1 MTSGLAARR
10 YGAALF
16 DVASRGGDVE
26 RVRRDLAAMRDLV
39 AGHDELRRVFETPAV
54 PAARK
59 RAILDA
65 VVAALGDVSVEV
77 RRLLELVADRD
88 RLTLLA
94 AITEAYVTQVNAAR
108 RTVPADVVTA
118 VPLSDDRRAAL
129 TQALGRATGGE
140 VTLSARV
147 DPSII
152 GGVVARVGSVV
163 FDGSV
168 TRQIERLRERLLA
181 EV

>member
-1 MTSGLAARR
+1 VTPASVARR
-10 YGAALF
+10 YAAALF
-16 DVASRGGDVE
+16 DVSSRAGVVDRAGRDLGDV
-26 RVRRDLAAMRDLV
+26 RDLLV
-39 AGHDELRRVFETPAV
+39 SHDELRRVFETPAV

-59 RAILDA
+59 RAIVDA
-65 VVAALGDVSVEV
+65 LVTASSDLSGEVA
-77 RRLLELVADRD
+77 RLLELLADRD
-88 RLTLLA
+88 RLMLLP
-94 AITEAYVTQVNAAR
+94 AIAESYEARANAAR
-108 RTVPADVVTA
+108 RVVPADVVTA
-118 VPLSDDRRAAL
+118 VPLSDDRQAAL
-129 TQALGRATGGE
+129 ARALGRATGGE

-181 EV
+181 GV